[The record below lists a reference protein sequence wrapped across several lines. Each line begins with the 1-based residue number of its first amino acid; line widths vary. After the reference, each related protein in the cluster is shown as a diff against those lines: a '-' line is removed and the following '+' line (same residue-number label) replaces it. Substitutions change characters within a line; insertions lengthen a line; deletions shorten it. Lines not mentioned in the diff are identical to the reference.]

1 MSRSVLV
8 VDDDHET
15 LDVTS
20 AVLRN
25 SGYRVFTASSGK
37 EGIASARRERPDLIL
52 LDINMDDMDGW
63 SALRLL
69 RLDEETGS
77 IPVAMFSIRYDL
89 NEKMEAL
96 KRSADDYIVKPFSID
111 DLLDRV
117 ARLTERGR
125 GGAEPGSSAGET
137 AWS

>member
-25 SGYRVFTASSGK
+25 GGYRVFTASSGK
-37 EGIASARRERPDLIL
+37 EGIAIARRERPDLIL

-63 SALRLL
+63 STLRLL

-89 NEKMEAL
+89 NEKTEAL

-125 GGAEPGSSAGET
+125 RGAEEGPPAGET

>member
-25 SGYRVFTASSGK
+25 EGYRVFTASSGK
-37 EGIASARRERPDLIL
+37 EGIAIARRERPDLIL

-63 SALRLL
+63 STLRLL

-96 KRSADDYIVKPFSID
+96 KRSADDYIVKPFGID

-125 GGAEPGSSAGET
+125 SGAEPGPSAGER